1 MRKRCLH
8 DYNNAIQVGS
18 VDHICP
24 LCKALLDPLEW
35 FFITQFEFTDVGNRK
50 RKIER
55 IDLPDKGQIKINLR
69 DLKTILGEDFHIFET
84 ETLSNCWCYKC
95 NAKKGRSKIVN
106 FQVFLNDLNDI
117 VLRGFC
123 AICDS
128 RIDRYVE
135 ISEAEKY
142 TKIIDRLRK
151 DAKKSGK
158 KVSTRQNYLK
168 GYKER
173 KLISS

>member
-1 MRKRCLH
+1 M
-8 DYNNAIQVGS
+8 
-18 VDHICP
+18 
-24 LCKALLDPLEW
+24 
-35 FFITQFEFTDVGNRK
+35 
-50 RKIER
+50 
-55 IDLPDKGQIKINLR
+55 
-69 DLKTILGEDFHIFET
+69 
-84 ETLSNCWCYKC
+84 
-95 NAKKGRSKIVN
+95 
-106 FQVFLNDLNDI
+106 NDLNDI

-123 AICDS
+123 AVCDS

-135 ISEAEKY
+135 ISEMEKY
-142 TKIIDRLRK
+142 TKIIGRLRK